1 MEDRE
6 EENQRMIKERRDA
19 LTELEKLREEEDK
32 KRNEQARLLRQSFD
46 LQ

>member
-32 KRNEQARLLRQSFD
+32 KRNE
-46 LQ
+46 